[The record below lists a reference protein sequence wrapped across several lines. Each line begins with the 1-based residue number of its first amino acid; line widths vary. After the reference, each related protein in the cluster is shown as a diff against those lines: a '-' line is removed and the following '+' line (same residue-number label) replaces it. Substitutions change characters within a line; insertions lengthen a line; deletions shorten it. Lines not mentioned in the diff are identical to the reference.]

1 MATLYVTEYGTIA
14 GLPATANG
22 QVPLEPPLAD
32 YTVPIGAAQASPAF
46 QPLTRMVRLHCDAVC
61 SVLFGPSVNNPTAT
75 TSNQRM
81 AANQTEYHGV
91 PEGRAFVVS
100 VIANT

>member
-32 YTVPIGAAQASPAF
+32 YIVSIPGTSPAF
-46 QPLTRMVRLHCDAVC
+46 QPTTRMVRLNCDATC
-61 SVLFGPSVNNPTAT
+61 SVLFGQNPSAN
-75 TSNQRM
+75 TSNARM
-81 AANQTEYHGV
+81 ATNQTEFRGV
-91 PEGRAFVVS
+91 PEGMAFKVS
-100 VIANT
+100 VVANI

>member
-32 YTVPIGAAQASPAF
+32 YTVGIPGISPVF
-46 QPLTRMVRLHCDAVC
+46 QPTTRMVRLHCDAVC
-61 SVLFGPSVNNPTAT
+61 SVLFGQSPSAT
-75 TSNQRM
+75 TSNGRM
-81 AANQTEYHGV
+81 ATNQTEFRGV
-91 PEGRAFVVS
+91 PEGMSFKVS
-100 VIANT
+100 VVANV

>member
-32 YTVPIGAAQASPAF
+32 YIVTIPGTSPAF
-46 QPLTRMVRLHCDAVC
+46 QPTTRMVRLNCDAVC
-61 SVLFGPSVNNPTAT
+61 SVLFGQAPSAS
-75 TSNQRM
+75 TSNGRL
-81 AANQTEYHGV
+81 AANQTEFRGV
-91 PEGRAFVVS
+91 PEGEGYLVS
-100 VIANT
+100 VIPNV

>member
-32 YTVPIGAAQASPAF
+32 YIVPIPGTSPAF
-46 QPLTRMVRLHCDAVC
+46 QPMTRMVRLNCDAVC
-61 SVLFGPSVNNPTAT
+61 SVLFGQAPSAS
-75 TSNQRM
+75 TSNGRL
-81 AANQTEYHGV
+81 AANQTEFRGV
-91 PEGRAFVVS
+91 PEGMSFKVS
-100 VIANT
+100 VVANV